1 MKREFRFAIAGTG
14 LVSKIH
20 YEQISTIGG
29 AWVTAVFSR
38 KEEKAREFAEQIGA
52 DWYTDY
58 NEMLQREDIDIVNI
72 VTPSGMHA
80 DMTIAAAKAG
90 KHVIVEKPMDISLK
104 KAFQMIEVC
113 REHRVKLSV
122 ISQHRFDPSALKVKS
137 DLQSGRFGKM
147 VLGQCAVNW
156 YRPQS
161 YFDKSPWRGTW
172 GLNGGGVLIN
182 QAIHTID
189 LFQHFM
195 GEVESVYA
203 HTAILAHEKIE
214 VEDAAVA
221 TVKFKNGSLGT
232 ITGTTAAYP
241 GLMARLEIFGTCGSA
256 VIENDQL
263 THYYFRDEAKVNG
276 QVVNLF
282 DTVELISEGEP
293 SDAGSDPGA
302 LNGVSHR
309 MQILDVME
317 AIRADRE
324 PSVSGE
330 EGLKPLKIILAIYES
345 SRTGKPVQ
353 LDEMT

>member
-29 AWVTAVFSR
+29 ARVTAVFSR

-104 KAFQMIEVC
+104 KALQMIQVC

-137 DLQSGRFGKM
+137 DLESGRFGKM

-161 YFDKSPWRGTW
+161 YFDESPWRGTW

-203 HTAILAHEKIE
+203 HTAI
-214 VEDAAVA
+214 
-221 TVKFKNGSLGT
+221 
-232 ITGTTAAYP
+232 
-241 GLMARLEIFGTCGSA
+241 
-256 VIENDQL
+256 
-263 THYYFRDEAKVNG
+263 
-276 QVVNLF
+276 
-282 DTVELISEGEP
+282 IS
-293 SDAGSDPGA
+293 S
-302 LNGVSHR
+302 
-309 MQILDVME
+309 
-317 AIRADRE
+317 
-324 PSVSGE
+324 
-330 EGLKPLKIILAIYES
+330 
-345 SRTGKPVQ
+345 
-353 LDEMT
+353 

>member
-1 MKREFRFAIAGTG
+1 M
-14 LVSKIH
+14 
-20 YEQISTIGG
+20 
-29 AWVTAVFSR
+29 
-38 KEEKAREFAEQIGA
+38 
-52 DWYTDY
+52 
-58 NEMLQREDIDIVNI
+58 
-72 VTPSGMHA
+72 
-80 DMTIAAAKAG
+80 
-90 KHVIVEKPMDISLK
+90 
-104 KAFQMIEVC
+104 
-113 REHRVKLSV
+113 
-122 ISQHRFDPSALKVKS
+122 
-137 DLQSGRFGKM
+137 
-147 VLGQCAVNW
+147 
-156 YRPQS
+156 
-161 YFDKSPWRGTW
+161 
-172 GLNGGGVLIN
+172 LIN

-189 LFQHFM
+189 PFQHFM

-232 ITGTTAAYP
+232 ITGTTVAYP

-282 DTVELISEGEP
+282 DTVELISEGDP
-293 SDAGSDPGA
+293 SDTGSDPGA
-302 LNGVSHR
+302 LNGLSHR